1 MTRGRWVALTLALAA
16 LLLLGRTVA
25 ELVVERRWYAAFGP
39 GALEVWRARESALW
53 LLRGTCAVVA
63 AAVCFANLAGVVSS
77 VENVVLPRRLGGVE
91 IGETVEGRR
100 LLWGAAAISIAVGSL
115 LALPLDAWEPV
126 VALSSPS
133 GFGEIEPYT
142 EHDLAYHVHWL
153 PLEHALY
160 AWALFSLLAIGA
172 LVLACYALTPGL
184 RVARGRVRLSGHV
197 RRHVTVLGVGLLLL
211 LAWGHRLDAFALL
224 TSGSGE
230 AGMFT
235 LADHRVGLPL
245 RFGLGVVTA
254 LAALMVLRAGW
265 TGQPR
270 LAFWVVTV
278 VLVGTFVARWLAP
291 AVYVRSTAP
300 ESRARREG
308 AYAATRALYT
318 RRAYAADA
326 VLAAPAAY
334 GADSLTTLAG
344 RVSVWDPAVLAQAVD
359 RARSGGTI
367 RGEIGWAG
375 DAAGRLHAVAV
386 EAPDG
391 ESGEDAQPEWT
402 AVTVDAST
410 ADPDGAPAAITADV
424 RPLSD
429 AGRRFPVL
437 VFPEAMGPAI
447 VSGAAT
453 GIVGDDVDGW
463 GIRLAHAWARRDL
476 RLAVSNDLDRDPAP
490 RLVLRRQPLER
501 LRALVPFFTL
511 GETILPAVAGDS
523 LHWVVHL
530 YAASAYYPLSQR
542 RLVGGR
548 EQGYFQHA
556 GVAFVN
562 AQSGAVRLVADSAPG
577 ALAGVWI
584 RRFPMLFTPAAQLPT
599 ALASAIPPAIDGV
612 LAQASAFAQFGGRG
626 SAGMPPRRLGPDDAD
641 STQGTA
647 ARAVSLLPLPRDSSG
662 AAAAPPLVPA
672 WTLPLLDTAGRVDGV
687 LVALGGPTPRTYWVR
702 FVGAR
707 PRWADVRAQLHVPAR
722 EPARAGGAAPTGDV
736 DTLAAAL
743 SSADSAAA
751 SALDSA
757 AAAPPRAVGTLRGQV
772 RALPVRGGIVF
783 VQPSYDR
790 AGDGAPVL
798 AAVVV
803 TSGDSTRVAPTLAAA
818 LGRAGPAT
826 AGGGSRGDRLA
837 RARGLYD
844 SMRQALRRGDWN
856 GFGRA
861 LDSLGAAVGAPP

>member
-1 MTRGRWVALTLALAA
+1 MTRGRWVALALALAA

-39 GALEVWRARESALW
+39 GTLEVWRARESALW

-77 VENVVLPRRLGGVE
+77 VDNVVLPRRLGGLE

-100 LLWGAAAISIAVGSL
+100 LLWGAAGISIALGAL
-115 LALPLDAWEPV
+115 LSLPLDAWEPV
-126 VALSSPS
+126 VALASPS

-142 EHDLAYHVHWL
+142 SHDLAYHVHWL

-184 RVARGRVRLSGHV
+184 RVTRGRVRLSGHV

-245 RFGLGVVTA
+245 RFGLGVFTA
-254 LAALMVLRAGW
+254 LAALVVLRAGW
-265 TGQPR
+265 AGQPR

-278 VLVGTFVARWLAP
+278 ILLGTFVLRWAGP
-291 AVYVRSTAP
+291 AVYMRSTAP
-300 ESRARREG
+300 EPRARLQA

-326 VLAAPAAY
+326 VLTAPAAY
-334 GADSLTTLAG
+334 GADSLTALAG

-359 RARSGGTI
+359 RARSGGTV

-375 DAAGRLHAVAV
+375 DAAGRLRAVAV

-391 ESGEDAQPEWT
+391 ATGEDAQPEWT
-402 AVTVDAST
+402 ALTVDASS
-410 ADPDGAPAAITADV
+410 ADADGMPSAITADA

-429 AGRRFPVL
+429 AGRRFAVL
-437 VFPEAMGPAI
+437 VFPEAQGPAV
-447 VSGAAT
+447 VSGT
-453 GIVGDDVDGW
+453 SSGIVGDDVDGW

-476 RLAVSNDLDRDPAP
+476 RLAVSDDLARDPAP

-501 LRALVPFFTL
+501 LQALVPFFTL
-511 GETILPAVAGDS
+511 GETIHPAIAGDS
-523 LHWVVHL
+523 LHWVVHM
-530 YAASAYYPLSQR
+530 YVGSAYYPLSQR
-542 RLVGGR
+542 RIVAGR
-548 EQGYFQHA
+548 EQSYFQHA

-562 AQSGAVRLVADSAPG
+562 SQSGAVRLVADSAPG

-584 RRFPMLFTPAAQLPT
+584 RRFPMLFTPAAQLPP

-612 LAQASAFAQFGGRG
+612 LAQASAFAQFGARG
-626 SAGMPPRRLGPDDAD
+626 GAGAPPRRLGPDDGD

-647 ARAVSLLPLPRDSSG
+647 ARAVSLLPLPPG
-662 AAAAPPLVPA
+662 VATVGAPPLVPA
-672 WTLPLLDTAGRVDGV
+672 WTLPLLDASSRLDGV
-687 LVALGGPTPRTYWVR
+687 LVALGGPTPRTRWVP
-702 FVGAR
+702 VAGTR
-707 PRWADVRAQLHVPAR
+707 PRWADVREQLRDPT
-722 EPARAGGAAPTGDV
+722 RAIGTAGAASMDSLPGGADSVLATG
-736 DTLAAAL
+736 
-743 SSADSAAA
+743 
-751 SALDSA
+751 LDSA
-757 AAAPPRAVGTLRGQV
+757 DATEARVVGALRGQV

-790 AGDGAPVL
+790 TGDGSPVL

-803 TSGDSTRVAPTLAAA
+803 TRGDSTRVAPTLAAA
-818 LGRAGPAT
+818 LGGSGPSGADSGT
-826 AGGGSRGDRLA
+826 RGDRLA
-837 RARGLYD
+837 RARALYD
-844 SMRQALRRGDWN
+844 GMRQALRRGDWN
-856 GFGRA
+856 AFGRA

>member
-1 MTRGRWVALTLALAA
+1 MTRGRWIALAVGLAA

-77 VENVVLPRRLGGVE
+77 VDNVVLPRRLGGVE

-100 LLWGAAAISIAVGSL
+100 LLWGAGAISLAVGSL
-115 LALPLDAWEPV
+115 LSLPLDAWEPV
-126 VALSSPS
+126 VALASPS
-133 GFGEIEPYT
+133 AFGEIEPYT

-160 AWALFSLLAIGA
+160 AWALFALLAIGA

-184 RVARGRVRLSGHV
+184 RVARGRVRLSNHV

-235 LADHRVGLPL
+235 LADHRVGVPL

-254 LAALMVLRAGW
+254 LAGLVVLRAGW
-265 TGQPR
+265 AGQPR

-291 AVYVRSTAP
+291 AVYLRATAP
-300 ESRARREG
+300 EARARLHG

-326 VLAAPAAY
+326 VLPAPALY
-334 GADSLTTLAG
+334 GADSLTALAG

-359 RARSGGTI
+359 RARSGGTV

-375 DAAGRLHAVAV
+375 DASGRLLAVVV
-386 EAPDG
+386 EAADDETG
-391 ESGEDAQPEWT
+391 EEAQPEWT
-402 AVTVDAST
+402 ALTIDAST
-410 ADPDGAPAAITADV
+410 ADADGMPPAVTADV
-424 RPLSD
+424 RPLAD
-429 AGRRFPVL
+429 AGRRFPML
-437 VFPEAMGPAI
+437 VFPEALGPAV
-447 VSGAAT
+447 VSGASA

-476 RLAVSNDLDRDPAP
+476 RLAVSNDLDRSPAP
-490 RLVLRRQPLER
+490 RLVLRRQPGER
-501 LRALVPFFTL
+501 LQALVPFFTL
-511 GETILPAVAGDS
+511 GETIYPAIAGDS
-523 LHWVVHL
+523 LHWVVHM
-530 YAASAYYPLSQR
+530 YASSAYYPLSQR

-548 EQGYFQHA
+548 EQSYFQHA

-577 ALAGVWI
+577 ALAAAWI
-584 RRFPMLFTPAAQLPT
+584 RRFPMLFTPAAQLPP
-599 ALASAIPPAIDGV
+599 ALASAVPPAIDAV
-612 LAQASAFAQFGGRG
+612 LAQASSFAQFGARG
-626 SAGMPPRRLGPDDAD
+626 GAATGARRLAADDGD
-641 STQGTA
+641 SAQSSA
-647 ARAVSLLPLPRDSSG
+647 ARAVSLLPLPVAGEG
-662 AAAAPPLVPA
+662 ASAPPLVPA
-672 WTLPLLDTAGRVDGV
+672 WTLPLVDSASRLDGV
-687 LVALGGPTPRTYWVR
+687 LVALGGPAPRMRWVP

-707 PRWADVRAQLHVPAR
+707 PRWADVREQLR
-722 EPARAGGAAPTGDV
+722 NPARAVGATSLPVLG
-736 DTLAAAL
+736 DTLGVAVDSASATAATAAA
-743 SSADSAAA
+743 SSAD
-751 SALDSA
+751 
-757 AAAPPRAVGTLRGQV
+757 AAPRVVGSLPGQV
-772 RALPVRGGIVF
+772 RALPVLGAIVF
-783 VQPSYDR
+783 LQPTYER
-790 AGDGAPVL
+790 AGDGSPML

-803 TSGDSTRVAPTLAAA
+803 TAGDSTRTAHSLAAA
-818 LGRAGPAT
+818 LGGAGPASVD
-826 AGGGSRGDRLA
+826 AGSRGDRLT

-856 GFGRA
+856 AFGRA
-861 LDSLGAAVGAPP
+861 LDSLGATVGSRP

>member
-1 MTRGRWVALTLALAA
+1 MTRGRWVALALGLAA
-16 LLLLGRTVA
+16 LLLLGRTIA

-115 LALPLDAWEPV
+115 LSLPLDAWEPV
-126 VALSSPS
+126 VALSSPA

-142 EHDLAYHVHWL
+142 SHDLAYHVHWL

-224 TSGSGE
+224 TAGSGE

-254 LAALMVLRAGW
+254 LAALVVLRAGW
-265 TGQPR
+265 AGQPR

-278 VLVGTFVARWLAP
+278 ILVGTFVARWLGP
-291 AVYVRSTAP
+291 AAYLRATAP
-300 ESRARREG
+300 DSRARREA

-318 RRAYAADA
+318 RRAFAADA
-326 VLAAPAAY
+326 VLPAPAAY
-334 GADSLTTLAG
+334 GADSLTALAG

-359 RARSGGTI
+359 RARSGGTV

-375 DAAGRLHAVAV
+375 DAAGRLRAVAV

-391 ESGEDAQPEWT
+391 DTGEDAQPEWT
-402 AVTVDAST
+402 ALTVEAST
-410 ADPDGAPAAITADV
+410 ADADGMPSAITADA

-429 AGRRFPVL
+429 AGRRFAVL
-437 VFPEAMGPAI
+437 IFPEAQGPAV
-447 VSGAAT
+447 VSGASA
-453 GIVGDDVDGW
+453 GVVGDDVDDW

-476 RLAVSNDLDRDPAP
+476 RLAVSNDLDRDPPP

-501 LRALVPFFTL
+501 LQALVPFFTL
-511 GETILPAVAGDS
+511 GETLHPAIAGDS

-530 YAASAYYPLSQR
+530 YAGSAYYPLSQR
-542 RLVGGR
+542 RIVGGR
-548 EQGYFQHA
+548 EQSYFQHA

-584 RRFPMLFTPAAQLPT
+584 RRFPMLFTPAAQLPL

-612 LAQASAFAQFGGRG
+612 LAQASAFAQFGARG
-626 SAGMPPRRLGPDDAD
+626 GVGAAPRRLAPDDGD

-647 ARAVSLLPLPRDSSG
+647 ARAVALLPLPPADTG
-662 AAAAPPLVPA
+662 APSAPPLVPA
-672 WTLPLLDTAGRVDGV
+672 WTLPLLDTAGRLDGV
-687 LVALGGPTPRTYWVR
+687 LVALGGPAPRTRWLPIVGTR
-702 FVGAR
+702 PRRAELRERLRDLLRDLGADRAASGDSLAVTDSVPRPASDSGDAPVPRVVGA
-707 PRWADVRAQLHVPAR
+707 
-722 EPARAGGAAPTGDV
+722 
-736 DTLAAAL
+736 
-743 SSADSAAA
+743 
-751 SALDSA
+751 
-757 AAAPPRAVGTLRGQV
+757 LRGQV
-772 RALPVRGGIVF
+772 RVLPVAGGIVF

-790 AGDGAPVL
+790 TGDGAPVL

-803 TSGDSTRVAPTLAAA
+803 ASGDSTRVAPTLAAA
-818 LGRAGPAT
+818 LGGAGPAAA
-826 AGGGSRGDRLA
+826 AGGTRGDRLA
-837 RARGLYD
+837 RARALYD
-844 SMRQALRRGDWN
+844 GMRQALRRGDWN
-856 GFGRA
+856 AFGSA